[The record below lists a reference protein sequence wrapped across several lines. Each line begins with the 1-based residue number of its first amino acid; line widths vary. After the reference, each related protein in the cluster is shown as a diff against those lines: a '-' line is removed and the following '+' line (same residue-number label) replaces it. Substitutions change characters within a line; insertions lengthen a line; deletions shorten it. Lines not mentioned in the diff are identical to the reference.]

1 MKRSEIFLSVV
12 VRLRDAAGFIGP
24 ALQRLIGVM
33 EENFGF
39 YEILLVDDASSDDTR
54 TIVGDIQRQA
64 RNIQLYILA
73 QRRGDNIAVTAG
85 LDHAIGDMI
94 VILDLKVDP
103 PELIPAMVDRAVKGT
118 EIVYGL
124 PRERLA
130 GTGIYNRLFG
140 WLIYAMSRI
149 NQVDVPLAVSGYRL
163 ISRTVLNFMLEAPD
177 RHRTLMLLPAIS
189 GYPHATI
196 EYDRLISHQKGRRTR
211 KRQAFIKALDL
222 VFSTSARP
230 FLRVST
236 LMSLGISLVSFLYAI
251 LVVVIAIFKEE
262 VTPGWVSLSL
272 QISGLFF
279 LTCIVLA
286 LLSEYL
292 LQVLEVTKGGPRYYI
307 AYQTHS
313 STLSLA
319 SALNVVDSNE
329 KALPGNEKMLP
340 EGVSKTSLIG
350 EQGSAGG
357 ATALQS
363 SINQTVS
370 DRH

>member
-1 MKRSEIFLSVV
+1 MNRNEIFMSVV
-12 VRLRDAAGFIGP
+12 VRIRDAAGFIGP
-24 ALQRLIGVM
+24 ALRRLISVM
-33 EENFGF
+33 EQNFSF
-39 YEILLVDDASSDDTR
+39 YEILLVDDASTDATR
-54 TIVGDIQRQA
+54 TIVAGIQQQA
-64 RNIQLYILA
+64 RNIQLYVLA

-103 PELIPAMVDRAVKGT
+103 PELIPAMVDRAVNGI

-124 PRERLA
+124 PRERLQS
-130 GTGIYNRLFG
+130 TGLYNRLFG

-149 NQVDVPLAVSGYRL
+149 NQVEVPQAVSGYRL
-163 ISRTVLNFMLEAPD
+163 FSRTVLNFILEATD

-196 EYDRLISHQKGRRTR
+196 EYDRLISHRNGPRTR
-211 KRQAFIKALDL
+211 KRHTFTKVLDL

-230 FLRVST
+230 LLRVST
-236 LMSLGISLVSFLYAI
+236 LMSLGISGVSLLYAV
-251 LVVVIAIFKEE
+251 LVVLIAIFKED
-262 VTPGWVSLSL
+262 VAQGWVSLSL

-292 LQVLEVTKGGPRYYI
+292 LQILEATKGGPRYHI
-307 AYQTHS
+307 AYQAHS

-319 SALNVVDSNE
+319 SQLNVVGSKE
-329 KALPGNEKMLP
+329 KVVLP
-340 EGVSKTSLIG
+340 
-350 EQGSAGG
+350 
-357 ATALQS
+357 
-363 SINQTVS
+363 
-370 DRH
+370 D